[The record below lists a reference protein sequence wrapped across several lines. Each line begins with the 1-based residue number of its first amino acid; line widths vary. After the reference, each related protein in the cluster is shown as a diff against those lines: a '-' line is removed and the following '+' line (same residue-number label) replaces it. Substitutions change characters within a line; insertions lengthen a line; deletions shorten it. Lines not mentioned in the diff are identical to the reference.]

1 MLKHKEMKTFTEK
14 MKQEEANLSKNRN
27 LGKPDIPELSSMY
40 EKVSTKLQPE
50 AVAFDLPQFIERYE
64 TLCKAVIEDGQ

>member
-14 MKQEEANLSKNRN
+14 MKQEEANLSRNRN

-40 EKVSTKLQPE
+40 EKVSTKL
-50 AVAFDLPQFIERYE
+50 
-64 TLCKAVIEDGQ
+64 